1 MTMTDIQTGFQAGL
15 DTGLETRLETRLE
28 TDMPAR
34 SSLLSVTGLTL
45 TIGQGGRE
53 IVRDV
58 SFDVAPGEMVGI
70 VGESG
75 SGKTQ
80 AARAVM
86 GLTPPPL
93 VRAAGRIEFEGQ
105 DIAQLK
111 PAALRKLRG
120 ARVGMVFQEPMTSLN
135 PSMTIGRQLDEGLAL
150 HRRDLGVAGRRERIL
165 DMLARVGLRD
175 PRAALDAWPHEFS
188 GGMRQRMM
196 LASVMLLA
204 PALLIADEPTTAL
217 DAVVQRDV
225 LELMVGLTREHG
237 TAVLMISHDLPMV
250 ARYTDRVVVMRQ
262 GEVVERGATAE
273 LLARP
278 QHPYTRKLLEAMPR
292 RLPARPVPRATP
304 VVQVRDLVID
314 YPGHRRLFARS
325 QAKRALNGLNLEVL
339 PREVVAVV
347 GGSGSG
353 KTTLGRAIAGLL
365 RPTAGQIL
373 FQGQPVGRQDP
384 GWYDYRL
391 NCQMVFQDPYSS
403 LDPRMTVG
411 QLVGE
416 GLRLLRDM
424 SAADKRRR
432 VAEVLGEVG
441 LGDEYA
447 GRYPHELSG
456 GQRQR
461 VAIAR
466 AVVRRPA
473 FVIADEPVSAL
484 DVTVRAQVLELFADL
499 QRRHGFC
506 CLFIS
511 HDLGVVEQ
519 VADRVIVMQDGA
531 IVEQGARDQIFDV
544 PANPYTRKLLSAIP
558 ALESTASGGVRLK
571 WRFDEAAA
579 VTAGPTSAAVVAPA

>member
-1 MTMTDIQTGFQAGL
+1 MSAL
-15 DTGLETRLETRLE
+15 VSVSNL
-28 TDMPAR
+28 
-34 SSLLSVTGLTL
+34 SLTV
-45 TIGQGGRE
+45 GQGGRE
-53 IVRDV
+53 IVGGV
-58 SFDVAPGEMVGI
+58 SFEVAPGEMVGI

-80 AARAVM
+80 AARAIM

-93 VRAAGRIEFEGQ
+93 VVAGGSILFEGVDVTQ
-105 DIAQLK
+105 AS

-120 ARVGMVFQEPMTSLN
+120 ARIGMVFQEPMTSLN
-135 PSMTIGRQLDEGLAL
+135 PSMPIGRQLDEGLKL
-150 HRRDLGVAGRRERIL
+150 HRRDLPAAARRERIL
-165 DMLARVGLRD
+165 EMLRRVGIRD
-175 PRAALDAWPHEFS
+175 PKAAMEAWPHEFS

-196 LASVMLLA
+196 LASVMLLE

-225 LELMVGLTREHG
+225 LELMVALTREHH

-250 ARYTDRVVVMRQ
+250 ARYTERMVVMQ
-262 GEVVERGATAE
+262 HGKVLETGTTAGILERP
-273 LLARP
+273 R
-278 QHPYTRKLLEAMPR
+278 HPYTRKLLDAMPR
-292 RLPARPVPRATP
+292 RLPARPLAKEAPIVEVKNL
-304 VVQVRDLVID
+304 VVD
-314 YPGHRRLFARS
+314 YAGHQRLFSRTG
-325 QAKRALNGLNLEVL
+325 AKRALNGIDLHVK

-365 RPTAGQIL
+365 APTSGQIL
-373 FQGQPVGRQDP
+373 FRNQQVGRRSP
-384 GWYDYRL
+384 AWRDYRL

-403 LDPRMTVG
+403 LDPRMTIG

-416 GLRLLRDM
+416 GLRMLDDM
-424 SAADKRRR
+424 PAADKRRR
-432 VAEVLGEVG
+432 VDEVLAEVG
-441 LGDEYA
+441 LGSEYA
-447 GRYPHELSG
+447 RRFPHELSG

-484 DVTVRAQVLELFADL
+484 DVTVRAQVLDLFADL
-499 QRRHGFC
+499 QERHGFS

-519 VADRVIVMQDGA
+519 VADRVVVMRDGG
-531 IVEQGARDQIFDV
+531 IVEQGTRDEVFDH
-544 PANPYTRKLLSAIP
+544 PREDYTRSLLSAIP
-558 ALESTASGGVRLK
+558 ALESTETGGVRLR
-571 WRFDEAAA
+571 WRLEGREALRA
-579 VTAGPTSAAVVAPA
+579 TA